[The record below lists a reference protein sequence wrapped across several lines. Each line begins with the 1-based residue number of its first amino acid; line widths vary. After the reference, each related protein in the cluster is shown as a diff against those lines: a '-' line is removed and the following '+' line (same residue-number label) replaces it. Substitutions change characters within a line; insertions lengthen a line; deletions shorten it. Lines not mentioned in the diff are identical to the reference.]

1 MIESH
6 LDTEKSILHVR
17 PMAAL
22 EQADFVRLAEKVDP
36 HIETSGGLRGLIVEV
51 SSFPGWQSFA
61 ALLAHFRF
69 VRDHHRRIEKVAVVT
84 DSAIGNVA
92 EHLASHF
99 VAARIKRFHAGELE
113 AAQQWVMSGE

>member
-6 LDTEKSILHVR
+6 LDTENSILHVR
-17 PMAAL
+17 PTSAL
-22 EQADFVRLAEKVDP
+22 EQADFAKLAEKVDP
-36 HIETSGGLRGLIVEV
+36 YIESSGGLRGLIVEV

-61 ALLAHFRF
+61 ALVAHFRF
-69 VRDHHRRIEKVAVVT
+69 VRDHHRRIEKIAVVT

-113 AAQQWVMSGE
+113 TAKTWVMSRE